1 MRRVLALGLVVAL
14 ALVMQ
19 ARRRR
24 RAGAGAHGGDG
35 QSSRPA
41 APDGVTVPAQAP
53 PAPAAHDAAP
63 SHFVSVPWVAL
74 GAAGDGG
81 ELRIRYRASAQ
92 MELDRVDVQETDT
105 QIFVTVLMRAEAR
118 SGGPL
123 GDEIE
128 ADASARLQRPLA
140 DRELVH
146 VPLDWSGAAS
156 RRQQDHP
163 AA

>member
-14 ALVMQ
+14 ALAVH

-24 RAGAGAHGGDG
+24 RAAAPAHGGDR
-35 QSSRPA
+35 QSSRA
-41 APDGVTVPAQAP
+41 AGDGAKAPAQAP

-63 SHFVSVPWVAL
+63 SHFVSVPWVPR

-105 QIFVTVLMRAEAR
+105 QVFVTVLMRAEAR
-118 SGGPL
+118 SGSPL

-146 VPLDWSGAAS
+146 APLDWSGAAS
-156 RRQQDHP
+156 RRHQDHP